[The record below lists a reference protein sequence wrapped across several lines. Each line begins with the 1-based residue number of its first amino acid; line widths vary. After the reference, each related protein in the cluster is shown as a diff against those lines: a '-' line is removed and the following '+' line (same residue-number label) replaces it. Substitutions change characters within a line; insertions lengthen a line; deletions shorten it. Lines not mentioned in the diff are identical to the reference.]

1 MPFHLHTGNR
11 LDRLADRLAEVVRAP
26 LASVFTPE
34 MVVVQ
39 SLGMARWLKLE
50 LARRLGVCARM
61 EFPFPRAFTDRL
73 SREML
78 PAVPAGESFRREVV
92 QWRLFRLLGALPE
105 TADFAAPRRYLDGGD
120 ARKRLQLAAR
130 LANLFDQYS
139 VFRPGHIAA
148 WDAGRPAGPPP
159 GTGAAHPDEAWQ
171 AGLWRAV
178 VAETGPAHPASV
190 HTALLAALAGPAPAG
205 LPERIT
211 LFGMSA
217 LPPAYLEVFAALAR
231 HRDVHCFLLQ
241 PCAEWW
247 GDLTTGRE
255 AERVLRRLG
264 RRAGD
269 APDVHL
275 EEGHRLLGSL
285 GTLGRDF
292 LKLIYEHADP
302 VEETDFVA
310 PAPATL
316 LGGIQRDLLE
326 LRGAADGDRSDRVVA
341 ATDDSVRVHVCHSP
355 LRELEVLHDHLLD
368 WFQRD
373 PTLTP
378 RDVLVMTPDLA
389 KYSPLVQAVFG
400 SPEDGTPSIPFSL
413 ADRGP
418 RQSGQITDTFLGILR
433 LAHGRLGVTS
443 VLDLLEKPAVRARF
457 GFGEADLPKLRHWI
471 AETRIHWGR
480 DAGHRAALGLPAT
493 ETNTWRAGLR
503 RLLLGYAMRLDDAA
517 TSEAGAEESGG
528 AAAVPSAGGAG
539 SGAPGAAGH
548 APLFAGILPYD
559 DIEGGDALLL
569 GKFAEFADR
578 LFGAVGAL
586 EQEHTPAGWTPL
598 LTGVVDGFFLA
609 DGDTASELAVLR
621 RTIDGLGR
629 DRAAAAVT
637 ASVAL
642 GVLLEPLSAALD
654 DDSSGAGF
662 LTGGVTF
669 CALKPMRSI
678 PFRVICL
685 LGMDDGAF
693 PRQAPHLGFD
703 LMAAHPMLGDRST
716 RDDDRYLFLET
727 LVSARDRLHLS
738 HVGQSQRDNRPIP
751 PSVVVGGLRDH
762 IDAAVVAEDGQ
773 GSPRENGLVVKHR
786 LHAFSPAYF
795 SAGPESPLFSYSREN
810 CATAAIARGPR
821 SGDRRFI
828 AAPLAG
834 SGPERRQVALQ
845 QLAGFLAH
853 PARFFLRERLGIEL
867 PREEAALED
876 DEPLALDPRG
886 AYGLK
891 QDLVAWLLAGRD
903 PGRFFDEVEAQ
914 GRLPHGQV
922 GALGYRD
929 IQAAAVRFRAR
940 IGDTASA
947 APVAV
952 DLAIDGFTLTGRLAP
967 RVGGGPL
974 HFRCAR
980 LKAVD
985 RLRLWV
991 EHLAWQLAAPDAAPE
1006 AIASSRC
1013 ESLLVAE
1020 DATVRFRPVPHAD
1033 AVLRDL
1039 LALYWSGLQEPLRFF
1054 PRTSL
1059 AFVEAERKAAAGKSR
1074 SKRTPLE
1081 QSRTEWVGSERP
1093 PLPGEGDDAW
1103 LKLCFGRDDDPLD
1116 DEFQELSR
1124 RILGPM
1130 LEHTVEEDG
1139 A

>member
-26 LASVFTPE
+26 LASPFTPE
-34 MVVVQ
+34 TVVVQ

-50 LARRLGVCARM
+50 LARRLGVCAQM
-61 EFPFPRAFTDRL
+61 EFPFPRAFTERL

-78 PAVPAGESFRREVV
+78 PAAPGGEPFRREVV
-92 QWRLFRLLGALPE
+92 QWRLFRLLGVLPE
-105 TADFAAPRRYLDGGD
+105 TDDFAAPRRYLDGGD
-120 ARKRLQLAAR
+120 ARKRFQLAAR

-148 WDAGRPAGPPP
+148 WDAGRPAGPSP
-159 GTGAAHPDEAWQ
+159 GAAAAHPDEAWQ

-190 HTALLAALAGPAPAG
+190 HAALLAALAGPAPAG

-247 GDLTTGRE
+247 GDVTTGRE

-269 APDVHL
+269 APEVHL
-275 EEGHRLLGSL
+275 EDGHRLLGSL

-302 VEETDFVA
+302 VEDTDFVA

-326 LRGAADGDRSDRVVA
+326 LRGAADEDRSGRIVA

-355 LRELEVLHDHLLD
+355 MRELEVLHDHLLD
-368 WFQRD
+368 WCQRD

-400 SPEDGTPSIPFSL
+400 SPEDGTPPVPFSL

-418 RQSGQITDTFLGILR
+418 RQSGQIADTFLRILQ

-480 DAGHRAALGLPAT
+480 DAEHRAALGLPAT
-493 ETNTWRAGLR
+493 DANTWRAGLR
-503 RLLLGYAMRLDDAA
+503 RLLLGYAMRPVDAA
-517 TSEAGAEESGG
+517 TSSDE
-528 AAAVPSAGGAG
+528 GAG
-539 SGAPGAAGH
+539 SGSPSAADP

-578 LFGAVGAL
+578 LFTTVGTL
-586 EQEHTPAGWTPL
+586 EQEHAPEDWRPL
-598 LTGVVDGFFLA
+598 LAGVVDGFFLA
-609 DGDTASELAVLR
+609 DGDTAAELAVLR

-629 DRAAAAVT
+629 DLAAAAVT
-637 ASVAL
+637 APVAL

-654 DDSSGAGF
+654 DDASGAGF

-703 LMAAHPMLGDRST
+703 LMAARPMLGDRST

-751 PSVVVGGLRDH
+751 PSVVIGELLDH
-762 IDAAVVAEDGQ
+762 IDAAFAAEDGE
-773 GSPRENGLVVKHR
+773 GKPSEHGIVVKHR

-795 SAGPESPLFSYSREN
+795 SADPASPLFSYSREN

-828 AAPLAG
+828 ADPLAG
-834 SGPERRQVALQ
+834 PGPERRKVTLQ

-853 PARFFLRERLGIEL
+853 PARSFLRERLGIEL
-867 PREEAALED
+867 PREQATLED
-876 DEPLALDPRG
+876 DEPLALGARD

-903 PGRFFDEVEAQ
+903 PGRFFDQVEAQ

-929 IQAAAVRFRAR
+929 LQAAAVRFRAR
-940 IGDTASA
+940 LGDTASA

-967 RVGGGPL
+967 RIGGGLL
-974 HFRCAR
+974 HFRCAK

-991 EHLAWQLAAPDAAPE
+991 EHLAWQLADTSAALDAAPDA
-1006 AIASSRC
+1006 IASPRC

-1020 DATVRFRPVPHAD
+1020 DATVRFLPVPQAE
-1033 AVLRDL
+1033 AILRDL
-1039 LALYWSGLQEPLRFF
+1039 LDLYWRGLQEPVRFF
-1054 PRTSL
+1054 PRTAL
-1059 AFVEAERKAAAGKSR
+1059 AFVDAEQKAAAGKSR

-1081 QSRTEWVGSERP
+1081 QARPEWAGSERP

-1116 DEFQELSR
+1116 DEFQDLAR
-1124 RILGPM
+1124 RILAP
-1130 LEHTVEEDG
+1130 LLQHTEEEN
-1139 A
+1139 AA